1 MNVKAAKIDDQHLTQ
16 TGIPIRNLWYML
28 LYVWSAWDKF
38 DRWQSE
44 VEKAPTLDALF
55 ALILSAQIQQ
65 RLRIG
70 LGRDYRREEN
80 EVYGIRGR
88 IDFNETL
95 KRLSIPHGRT
105 FSQYSVFHANVLKNQ
120 IIRSTLIRLVQ
131 KGDFGIHSFDA
142 EWLRK
147 KLRRL
152 VREMEGIDYIELKP
166 ASIRREQLKQKDADY
181 RIMLSLCYLIFL
193 RQMPRETTGAN
204 FLPELNR
211 DTFLLYDI
219 YEKFVAAFYK
229 RHLDGWNVWPQQII
243 QWPAETASKY
253 LPVMKPDLTLQ
264 HQESKRLI
272 ILDTKFTKSSLV
284 TGRFG
289 NVTYARDHLF
299 QIYAYLKSQ
308 EGRSMHHKEAIGVLL
323 YPEVEKRLHE
333 KVKIQG
339 HEINWI
345 TIDLSQPWESIERD
359 LLSIPHSVC

>member
-1 MNVKAAKIDDQHLTQ
+1 VNFATKEIDDQHLTQ

-28 LYVWSAWDKF
+28 LYVWSAWHVF

-44 VEKAPTLDALF
+44 VEKSPTLDALF

-70 LGRDYRREEN
+70 LGRDYRGEEN
-80 EVYGIRGR
+80 EIYGIRGR
-88 IDFNETL
+88 IDFNATL
-95 KRLSIPHGRT
+95 KRLSLPHGRT
-105 FSQYSVFHANVLKNQ
+105 FSQYSVFHANVAKNK

-131 KGDFGIHSFDA
+131 KGDFGIDSFHA

-166 ASIRREQLKQKDADY
+166 ANIRREQLKQKDADY
-181 RIMLSLCYLIFL
+181 RLMLSLCYLILL
-193 RQMPRETTGAN
+193 RQMPGEKKGEY

-211 DTFLLYDI
+211 DTFLLYNI

-229 RHLDGWNVWPQQII
+229 RHLEGWNVRPQQII
-243 QWPAETASKY
+243 QWPAETTSDY
-253 LPVMKPDLTLQ
+253 LPVMKPDLTMQ
-264 HQESKRLI
+264 HQGSGRLL

-284 TGRFG
+284 TGQYG
-289 NVTYARDHLF
+289 NVTFNRDHLF

-308 EGRSMHHKEAIGVLL
+308 EDLSIHHKEAIGILL
-323 YPEVEKRLHE
+323 YPEVEQRLQE
-333 KVKIQG
+333 KVRMQG
-339 HEINWI
+339 HDINWI
-345 TIDLSQPWESIERD
+345 TIDLSQPWEKIKEA
-359 LLSIPHSVC
+359 LLSIPSSV